1 MRFTVL
7 SLGGKL
13 IIIATFILL
22 LCLLLFSGLGWGA
35 LKFYTEREAKS
46 NAQTHLSLIL
56 HAYQIHV
63 TTLTQDTA
71 KVAAYANTT
80 PSPSS
85 DQLQQRLAAQS
96 LQDHLSTLAIISRNH
111 QLLMQSGT
119 IETTTDK
126 QLTPQVTT
134 LVDTAL
140 QGNTA
145 IALQPSTTSNTN
157 TPSNNHSWMI
167 SIAYPLRDSQNTLTR
182 ALLAQQPVDNYLAQD
197 LMQQSGETLLL
208 CLSNHIEG
216 MAGTTPASV
225 LVDQSK
231 QSEEQLCTPGQTN
244 TTNGSQRYVTL
255 ASQTSIEHQL
265 ASSPSLVIVAVVPI
279 YGFNLQNPRHVLLIL
294 GMGLF
299 TFSLGA
305 FGYMLII
312 MALFIRP
319 LRRLQS
325 QARAMLPTTAESDT
339 TLLNTDD
346 LSMLSRSFNLLSE
359 SLESESQA
367 MIEQMSNLLIM
378 SDALISTLNLEH
390 LLGEIV
396 SRLGMIMHV
405 EHVSLLLYAREM
417 HSPWAVAQ
425 WIDPNLNP
433 EKTIAAHVVPPSH
446 SSSSRSYQ
454 STTRSISSQHGAVT
468 VYADPDGD
476 ITMAATTKMV
486 ALPGR
491 KNTTSGK
498 RGAIRTPKLS
508 QSDTP
513 PGLRVPRIPRTAL
526 RDLDMI
532 LARMV
537 IQRKKI
543 AYGEDIATIYQE
555 RQENWARMALDAGY
569 RSAIAVPLLLQEQA
583 IGAFILYSNAPYQ
596 VSSRDTF
603 LLSTAA
609 IQTSMAIQN
618 AILFAEVKEKNE
630 ALQRANHLKSQ
641 FLANVTHE
649 LRTPLHSI
657 ISYGALILEGFVD
670 GELSAEQEEHIQFM
684 VRRAED
690 LSHLVDDMLDL
701 SKIEADRIEVTPEP
715 LDLAH
720 SLTEVVN
727 QLKPLANN
735 KNLYLT
741 LEMEEGISRVM
752 ADGHRLRQVAIN
764 LVSNAIKFTDK
775 GGVTIRCRLIKQGDM
790 VNVSVYDT
798 GIGISPAALGYIF
811 EAFRQADGSTT
822 RQFGGTGL
830 GLTIARKLIE
840 LQGGEV
846 AVESAPGQGT
856 TFSFTLPV
864 APAQVRAI
872 GVK

>member
-1 MRFTVL
+1 VF
-7 SLGGKL
+7 
-13 IIIATFILL
+13 
-22 LCLLLFSGLGWGA
+22 
-35 LKFYTEREAKS
+35 
-46 NAQTHLSLIL
+46 
-56 HAYQIHV
+56 
-63 TTLTQDTA
+63 
-71 KVAAYANTT
+71 VA
-80 PSPSS
+80 
-85 DQLQQRLAAQS
+85 
-96 LQDHLSTLAIISRNH
+96 
-111 QLLMQSGT
+111 
-119 IETTTDK
+119 IE
-126 QLTPQVTT
+126 
-134 LVDTAL
+134 
-140 QGNTA
+140 
-145 IALQPSTTSNTN
+145 
-157 TPSNNHSWMI
+157 
-167 SIAYPLRDSQNTLTR
+167 
-182 ALLAQQPVDNYLAQD
+182 
-197 LMQQSGETLLL
+197 
-208 CLSNHIEG
+208 
-216 MAGTTPASV
+216 
-225 LVDQSK
+225 
-231 QSEEQLCTPGQTN
+231 
-244 TTNGSQRYVTL
+244 
-255 ASQTSIEHQL
+255 
-265 ASSPSLVIVAVVPI
+265 PI
-279 YGFNLQNPRHVLLIL
+279 YGFNLQNPRHVLIIL
-294 GMGLF
+294 GMALF
-299 TFSLGA
+299 TFALGVI
-305 FGYMLII
+305 GYTLVIML
-312 MALFIRP
+312 LFIRP
-319 LRRLQS
+319 LRRLQA
-325 QARAMLPTTAESDT
+325 QARAMLTTT
-339 TLLNTDD
+339 TEQTDASLLNTDD
-346 LSMLSRSFNLLSE
+346 LSMLSHSFHLLSE

-367 MIEQMSNLLIM
+367 MIDQMGNLLIM
-378 SDALISTLNLEH
+378 SDALVSTLNLEH

-396 SRLGMIMHV
+396 SRLGQIMHV
-405 EHVSLLLYAREM
+405 EHVSLLLYGREM

-425 WIDPNLNP
+425 WIDPALNP
-433 EKTIAAHVVPPSH
+433 EKTIAAHIAP
-446 SSSSRSYQ
+446 SSSSPSRPLQVASRSY
-454 STTRSISSQHGAVT
+454 SSQHGAVT

-491 KNTTSGK
+491 KNTSSGK
-498 RGAIRTPKLS
+498 RGAIPTPKLINTE
-508 QSDTP
+508 TP

-543 AYGEDIATIYQE
+543 AYAEDITAIYNE

-583 IGAFILYSNAPYQ
+583 IGAFILYSTAPYQ

-701 SKIEADRIEVTPEP
+701 SKIEADRIEVNPEP

-720 SLTEVVN
+720 SLTDVVN
-727 QLKPLANN
+727 QLKPLANT
-735 KNLYLT
+735 KGLYLA
-741 LEMEEGISRVM
+741 LEMEEGLPGVM

-775 GGVTIRCRLIKQGDM
+775 GGVTIRCQQIKQGDM
-790 VNVSVYDT
+790 VNVSVNDT

-856 TFSFTLPV
+856 SFSFTLPV
-864 APAQVRAI
+864 APAHI
-872 GVK
+872 GTTKIR

>member
-1 MRFTVL
+1 
-7 SLGGKL
+7 
-13 IIIATFILL
+13 
-22 LCLLLFSGLGWGA
+22 LLLFSGLGWSA
-35 LKFYTEREAKS
+35 LKLYTEREAKS
-46 NAQTHLSLIL
+46 NAQAHLSLIRR
-56 HAYQIHV
+56 AYQAHI
-63 TTLTQDTA
+63 TSLTQEA
-71 KVAAYANTT
+71 KKIAAYANATPT
-80 PSPSS
+80 PSSA
-85 DQLQQRLAAQS
+85 QLQKILETQS
-96 LQDHLSTLAIISRNH
+96 VHNHLSTLAIIAHNH
-111 QLLMQSGT
+111 QLQMQSGT
-119 IETTTDK
+119 IETTTGNG
-126 QLTPQVTT
+126 LTPEMTT

-140 QGNTA
+140 QGKVA
-145 IALQPSTTSNTN
+145 VALQQSTSPDTSISSSDSQWT
-157 TPSNNHSWMI
+157 I
-167 SIAYPLRDSQNTLTR
+167 SIAYPLQGTQNSLTR
-182 ALLAQQPVDNYLAQD
+182 VLLAQQPVDNYLAQD
-197 LMQQSGETLLL
+197 LMQQSGATVLL

-216 MAGTTPASV
+216 MAGTTKNGV
-225 LVDQSK
+225 LANQQK
-231 QSEEQLCTPGQTN
+231 QAEERLCTPGLLN
-244 TTNGSQRYVTL
+244 IINGSQRYITL
-255 ASQTSIEHQL
+255 ADQARAEYQL
-265 ASSPSLVIVAVVPI
+265 ASSPPLVIVAVEPI
-279 YGFNLQNPRHVLLIL
+279 YGLNLQDPHHVLIIL
-294 GMGLF
+294 GMALF
-299 TFSLGA
+299 TFSLGVIS
-305 FGYMLII
+305 YTLVI
-312 MALFIRP
+312 MILFIRP
-319 LRRLQS
+319 LRRLQA
-325 QARAMLPTTAESDT
+325 QARAMLTTT
-339 TLLNTDD
+339 TGPEVTRLNTDD
-346 LSMLSRSFNLLSE
+346 LTMLSHSFNQLSE

-367 MIEQMSNLLIM
+367 MIEQMANLLIM

-390 LLGEIV
+390 LLGEIA

-405 EHVSLLLYAREM
+405 ENVSLLLYGREM

-425 WIDPNLNP
+425 WIDPALNP
-433 EKTIAAHVVPPSH
+433 EKTIAAHV
-446 SSSSRSYQ
+446 SSSSPSQPRQTSARSY
-454 STTRSISSQHGAVT
+454 SSQHGAVT

-476 ITMAATTKMV
+476 ITMAATTKM
-486 ALPGR
+486 AAIPGR

-508 QSDTP
+508 QSETP

-543 AYGEDIATIYQE
+543 AYGEDIPAIYHE
-555 RQENWARMALDAGY
+555 RQENWAHMALEAGY
-569 RSAIAVPLLLQEQA
+569 RSVIAVPLLLQEQA
-583 IGAFILYSNAPYQ
+583 IGAFILYSNKPYQ

-657 ISYGALILEGFVD
+657 ISYGALILEGFVE
-670 GELSAEQEEHIQFM
+670 GELSTEQEEHIQFM

-720 SLTEVVN
+720 GLTEVVN

-735 KNLYLT
+735 KGLYLA
-741 LEMEEGISRVM
+741 LEMEEGIPRVM

-775 GGVTIRCRLIKQGDM
+775 GGVTIRCCEIKQGGM
-790 VNVSVYDT
+790 VNVSVNDT
-798 GIGISPAALGYIF
+798 GIGICPAALGYIF

-864 APAQVRAI
+864 APAHVRTT
-872 GVK
+872 GVR